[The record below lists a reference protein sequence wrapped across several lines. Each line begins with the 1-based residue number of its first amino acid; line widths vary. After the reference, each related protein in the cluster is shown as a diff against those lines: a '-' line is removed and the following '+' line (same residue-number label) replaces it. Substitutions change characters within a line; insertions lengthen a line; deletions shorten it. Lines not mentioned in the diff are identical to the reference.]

1 VTFGGHSGDV
11 NPLPIED
18 GWNYAVRMYRPRP
31 EILDGTWTFPDLDPV
46 S

>member
-1 VTFGGHSGDV
+1 MTFGGDSSDM

-31 EILDGTWTFPDLDPV
+31 EILDGSWTFPDLDPAP
-46 S
+46 